1 MNKNLKNMKKLEK
14 LQKMKK
20 YKNIYKQQQQ
30 NALYVLL

>member
-1 MNKNLKNMKKLEK
+1 MNKNLKNIKKLEK
-14 LQKMKK
+14 LQEMKK